1 MADLIPFDDRDG
13 WIWFDGQMVPWRDAK
28 VHVLTHGLHYGSAVF
43 EGERAYNGKVFKLQ
57 EHTERL
63 FFSAKTLELDFDF
76 DIEQINQA
84 TRDVIAKNNFTD
96 AYVRPL
102 VWRGCDQ
109 MGVGASGA
117 RSQVMIAAWQ
127 WPSYFNADLRA
138 NGIKLVTSQ
147 WRRGPA
153 NCAPVHAK
161 AAGLY
166 MTGTLSKHM
175 AERKNATDALML
187 DWRGQVA
194 EASASNIF
202 FIKNGEVHTPIPD
215 CFLNGIT
222 RQTIIDLAKIRG
234 LTVHERAIWP
244 QEIAEMDE
252 VFVTGTAVE
261 VCPVGQ
267 IDDAVFKV
275 GPISQMLRDD
285 FEALVRK

>member
-13 WIWFDGQMVPWRDAK
+13 WIWFDGQMVPWREAK
-28 VHVLTHGLHYGSAVF
+28 IHVVNHGLHYGSAVF

-63 FFSAKTLELDFDF
+63 FFSAKSLELNFNF
-76 DIEQINQA
+76 SIEEINQA
-84 TRDVIAKNNFTD
+84 TKDVIAKNNFTD

-102 VWRGCDQ
+102 VWRGSDQ

-138 NGIKLVTSQ
+138 NGIKLVTSE

-202 FIKNGEVHTPIPD
+202 FVKNGEVHTPIPD

-222 RQTIIDLAKIRG
+222 RQTLIELAKARG

-267 IDDAVFKV
+267 IDDAMFKV
-275 GPISQMLRDD
+275 GPVTQMLRDD
-285 FEALVRK
+285 YEALVRK

>member
-1 MADLIPFDDRDG
+1 MADLIPFDNRDG
-13 WIWFDGQMVPWRDAK
+13 WIWFDGQMVPWREAK
-28 VHVLTHGLHYGSAVF
+28 IHVVTHGLHYGSAVF
-43 EGERAYNGKVFKLQ
+43 EGEHAYNGKVFKLQ

-63 FFSAKTLELDFDF
+63 FFSAKSLELNFNF
-76 DIEQINQA
+76 SVEEINQA
-84 TRDVIAKNNFTD
+84 TRDVIAKNNFTE
-96 AYVRPL
+96 AYIRPL
-102 VWRGCDQ
+102 VWRGSDL

-117 RSQVMIAAWQ
+117 RSHVMIAAWV

-138 NGIKLVTSQ
+138 NGIKLVTSE

-153 NCAPVHAK
+153 NCAPVQAK

-175 AERKNATDALML
+175 AERKQATDALML

-194 EASASNIF
+194 EASASNIV

-222 RQTIIDLAKIRG
+222 RQTIIDLAKARG
-234 LTVHERAIWP
+234 LKVHERAIWP
-244 QEIAEMDE
+244 QEIVEMDE

-261 VCPVGQ
+261 VCAVGQ
-267 IDDAVFKV
+267 IDDAMFKV
-275 GPISQMLRDD
+275 GPITQMLRDD
-285 FEALVRK
+285 FEALVQK